1 MKRIKK
7 VAIVSIFLIILS
19 TFAFGTPPEKLDLSI
34 GIGYNAQTFR
44 NVSAHGTVFNFYIAD
59 TWENNGVFLGDMSIN
74 IPLQLSIGRT
84 FIGMDS
90 QFRLGAEI
98 VMGGGYE
105 FLIGLVK
112 SIRSQQELLEIL
124 IDKLLHEDRYLSLE
138 EVKERIPG
146 ITTSRLN
153 ALARAGRLK
162 ARQISSRKHEYLE
175 SSLAELFPR
184 FFRPERADED

>member
-59 TWENNGVFLGDMSIN
+59 TWENNGVFLGDMSVN

-98 VMGGGYE
+98 VMGGVYE
-105 FLIGLVK
+105 FDF
-112 SIRSQQELLEIL
+112 S
-124 IDKLLHEDRYLSLE
+124 DRMPLTLT
-138 EVKERIPG
+138 VG
-146 ITTSRLN
+146 
-153 ALARAGRLK
+153 GRGVCQY
-162 ARQISSRKHEYLE
+162 A
-175 SSLAELFPR
+175 
-184 FFRPERADED
+184 